1 VVENLVCFECG
12 SEYRM
17 IENSPRSGSGF
28 FRCHVCGETIFCW
41 QGDRTDYNFEL
52 TQRRPKKGPGDA
64 IVELL
69 TQDLDQVVSALP
81 EHLKEPEKAESEATD
96 TEGNEAT
103 PPQR

>member
-41 QGDRTDYNFEL
+41 QADRTDYNFEL
-52 TQRRPKKGPGDA
+52 TERRAKQGPGDA
-64 IVELL
+64 IVALL
-69 TQDLDQVVSALP
+69 SQDIDQVVNALP
-81 EHLKEPEKAESEATD
+81 EHLKEPEKAANECTAADGDEATRQ
-96 TEGNEAT
+96 
-103 PPQR
+103 QR